1 MKNFTKKSK
10 KSALVMLCAALG
22 LTGCL
27 GGEGSNTQT
36 FVDIPAVMGEHTSGR
51 PTLAT
56 PYGEIHYVGSKLDVG
71 DCVLID
77 FKLDSDNQPLYATEG
92 ILSAEDLKVTI
103 KIEHS
108 PATLI
113 EEEKP
118 DTTGFTFPMTDYMP
132 VCMLKN
138 KLFVVFIHQMF
149 KNQEVEYRLELVK
162 TAEYTYDAY
171 LMTSSS
177 ESASGVTTYLDRGW
191 HVFELSREWF
201 PEFKETDTTFPYI
214 TLNVKYFVGG
224 EGENAWR
231 SFSGNPSKIYWY
243 QQ

>member
-1 MKNFTKKSK
+1 MRKFTENSK
-10 KSALVMLCAALG
+10 KCALVVLCAALG

-51 PTLAT
+51 QTLAT
-56 PYGEIHYVGSKLDVG
+56 PYGEILHDNSELGVG

-92 ILSAEDLKVTI
+92 ILSAEDLKVTT

-118 DTTGFTFPMTDYMP
+118 DTTGFTFPMTDYATAC
-132 VCMLKN
+132 VLKN
-138 KLFVVFIHQMF
+138 KLFVIFIHQMF

-177 ESASGVTTYLDRGW
+177 EPASGVTTYLDRGW
-191 HVFELSREWF
+191 HVFELSRKWF
-201 PEFKETDTTFPYI
+201 SESTDTTYPYI
-214 TLNVKYFVGG
+214 FLSVKYFVGG